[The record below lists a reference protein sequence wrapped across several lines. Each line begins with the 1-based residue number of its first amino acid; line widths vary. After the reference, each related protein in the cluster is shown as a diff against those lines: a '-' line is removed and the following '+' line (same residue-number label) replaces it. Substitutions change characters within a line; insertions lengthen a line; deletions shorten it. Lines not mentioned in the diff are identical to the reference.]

1 VNAPVIPWEA
11 GLWSGYETM
20 KFALTYDGELR
31 SNRGPQDKW
40 DIRKQLHPQ
49 LQELWQVDPSLRRAE
64 TFRHLPRGSFT
75 SIETHHTT
83 EPPLRTA
90 LVNPRE
96 DTIDL
101 LAQMERGG
109 RQFFPLVRESLLLK
123 CRLKILF
130 LRKEDAG
137 RVYQG
142 GDLDNR
148 LKTLFDALAVPNK
161 DQVVADDSIANPI
174 YTLLEDDALI
184 TGFDVESGR
193 LLSRPGASIHEARIV
208 IEVDVRVT
216 QPRIYNQHFL
226 GD

>member
-1 VNAPVIPWEA
+1 
-11 GLWSGYETM
+11 M

-31 SNRGPQDKW
+31 SNRGPTEKW

-64 TFRHLPRGSFT
+64 TFRHLPRGSTFNV
-75 SIETHHTT
+75 ETHHTT
-83 EPPLRTA
+83 EPPLRMA
-90 LVNPRE
+90 LVSPRE

-101 LAQMERGG
+101 LACIERGG
-109 RQFFPLVRESLLLK
+109 RQFLPLVRNSLLLK
-123 CRLKILF
+123 CRLKITF
-130 LRKEDAG
+130 LRKENSG

-148 LKTLFDALAVPNK
+148 LKTLFDALAVPNG
-161 DQVVADDSIANPI
+161 DQVVTDNTISDPI

-184 TGFDVESGR
+184 TGFDVESRR
-193 LLSRPGASIHEARIV
+193 LLSRPDASIHETRII

-216 QPRIYNQHFL
+216 QPRMYNQPFL